1 MTEAFVVD
9 ASVGFAWVYP
19 SQSSAES
26 DQLLKEVE
34 LAPVSLCPR
43 CGFWRL
49 PMGCFPL
56 SDEKC

>member
-19 SQSSAES
+19 VSRPQNQINFSKR
-26 DQLLKEVE
+26 LN

-56 SDEKC
+56 SDEN